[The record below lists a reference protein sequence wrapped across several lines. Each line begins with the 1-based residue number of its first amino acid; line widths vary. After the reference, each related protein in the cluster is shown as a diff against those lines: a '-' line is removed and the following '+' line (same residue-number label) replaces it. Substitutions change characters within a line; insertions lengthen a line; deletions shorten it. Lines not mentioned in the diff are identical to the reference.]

1 MEGNLNDCETFE
13 DMCEISMKL
22 VKNRKKQIYCVA
34 YVVFE
39 RFKKQLY
46 FGQPENYSVIL
57 FQSEKD

>member
-22 VKNRKKQIYCVA
+22 EKNRKQQVYCVA

-39 RFKKQLY
+39 
-46 FGQPENYSVIL
+46 
-57 FQSEKD
+57 

>member
-46 FGQPENYSVIL
+46 FGPPLNHSGIL